1 MADVFERINSELEQV
16 GSRLRSALEV
26 GRLHTERAGLV
37 ALRGRTAYQLGL
49 AAYARERGETGL
61 PGEFERLMA
70 RMDDLTHQI
79 SEIERRI
86 GEEEGREET
95 VHQKP
100 APKAEEADAEVG

>member
-1 MADVFERINSELEQV
+1 MADVFERIHGELEQV
-16 GSRLRSALEV
+16 GARLRSALDLS
-26 GRLHTERAGLV
+26 RLHAERAGLV
-37 ALRGRTAYQLGL
+37 ALRGRAAYQLGMVVH
-49 AAYARERGETGL
+49 ARERGEAGQ
-61 PGEFERLMA
+61 PGEFERLIA

-86 GEEEGREET
+86 GEEEGRVET

>member
-1 MADVFERINSELEQV
+1 MTDVFDRINSEIEQV

-26 GRLHTERAGLV
+26 SRLHAERAGLV

-49 AAYARERGETGL
+49 VVHARERGDAGQ
-61 PGEFERLMA
+61 PGEFERLVA